1 VLADLLPP
9 GTYTGVGPDAMTV
22 ENKGGQGGAIGPA
35 LAQLDMRLSYRL
47 RLRAERSIDVG
58 MDVFNA
64 TNEPNFSNPSGDQ
77 RLPTFLVPNTLAS
90 GGIPRQVQVSMRFTF

>member
-1 VLADLLPP
+1 
-9 GTYTGVGPDAMTV
+9 MTLD
-22 ENKGGQGGAIGPA
+22 NDGGQGGAIGPA
-35 LAQLDMRLSYRL
+35 FAQLDMRLSYRL
-47 RLRAERSIDVG
+47 RLRADRSLEFG

-90 GGIPRQVQVSMRFTF
+90 GGIPRQVQVSARMTF